1 MKKDNN
7 LSVSDAGKTAA
18 GTQTKKQQEQAK
30 YDAYY
35 SFSQS
40 KTLKNP

>member
-1 MKKDNN
+1 MSKDKKK
-7 LSVSDAGKTAA
+7 LSVSDAGKNKP
-18 GTQTKKQQEQAK
+18 GRKKKQQEQTK